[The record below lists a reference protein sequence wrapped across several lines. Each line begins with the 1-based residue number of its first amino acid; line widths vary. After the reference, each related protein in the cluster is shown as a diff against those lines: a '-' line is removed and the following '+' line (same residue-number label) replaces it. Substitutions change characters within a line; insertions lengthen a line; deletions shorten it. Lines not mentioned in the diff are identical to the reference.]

1 MEPTGPYTRDELDE
15 LRRQADL
22 AEFWGF
28 QGTAKAMRLIIK
40 TMRAANKSKG
50 KCKVV
55 DAA

>member
-1 MEPTGPYTRDELDE
+1 MEPTNLYTRDELDE